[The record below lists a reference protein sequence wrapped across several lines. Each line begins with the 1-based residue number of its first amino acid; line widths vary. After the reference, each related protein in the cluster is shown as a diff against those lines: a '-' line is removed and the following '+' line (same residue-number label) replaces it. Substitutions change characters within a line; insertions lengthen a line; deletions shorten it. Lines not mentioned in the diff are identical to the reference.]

1 LKLVFPSYAS
11 IDEQKLRNPGER
23 SSTLSFGGG
32 FVKQKYLGRS
42 VFFSFFFGR
51 AKKEKKEEN

>member
-1 LKLVFPSYAS
+1 LCPFFAS

-32 FVKQKYLGRS
+32 F
-42 VFFSFFFGR
+42 
-51 AKKEKKEEN
+51 APA